1 MALTDLKVRNVKPNG
16 KVIKISDGEGL
27 YLQVQPNGTK
37 LWRLAYRF
45 LGKQKTLAIGTYP
58 EISLQEARER
68 KMEARKLLAQGID
81 PSEHKKDQIRAAKL
95 ASGQTF
101 MAVAKEFL
109 AKCEAKGYA
118 KDTLDKKKWILN
130 DLVIPVLGHRPI
142 ADIRPSEILEL
153 LSDIEAS
160 GRLET
165 AKRVRQTIGAVFRL
179 AALTDRAPG
188 DPTPVLRGQIRA
200 PRVTSYPAIVRP
212 DEFGELMRR
221 ISTIRSTIIRLAL
234 EFQAFT
240 FVRPVELRFATW
252 DEIDLETSVW
262 SIPAE
267 RMKMRRPHDV
277 PLVPATRQILREVRK
292 YTGRSHGFIFHSP
305 QDPNKPISENTLNKN
320 LWALGYKGRHCSH
333 GFRSSASTLLNERK
347 KYDKDVIEFQLAHLV
362 GNETRRAYNRAQW
375 WDQRVQMMHDWADMI
390 AEMRSRIV
398 PRGPIQHSES
408 DRERNSERSFT
419 SV

>member
-1 MALTDLKVRNVKPNG
+1 MALTDTRIRNAKPGSKAYKLSDANWLYLVVHPNG
-16 KVIKISDGEGL
+16 S
-27 YLQVQPNGTK
+27 K
-37 LWRLAYRF
+37 LWRMNYRF
-45 LGKQKTLAIGTYP
+45 LGKQKTLAIGAYP

-68 KMEARKLLAQGID
+68 VVEARKLLAQGID
-81 PSEHKKDQIRAAKL
+81 PSEHKKNQARAAKL

-101 MAVAKEFL
+101 KALAKEFL
-109 AKCEAKGYA
+109 AKCEKKGYA
-118 KDTLDKKKWILN
+118 DATLDKKKWILN
-130 DLVIPVLGHRPI
+130 DLVIPVIGHRPI
-142 ADIRPSEILEL
+142 AEIRPAEILEL
-153 LSDIEAS
+153 LADIEAS

-165 AKRVRQTIGAVFRL
+165 AKRARQTIGAVFRL

-188 DPTPVLRGQIRA
+188 DPTTVLRGQIK
-200 PRVTSYPAIVRP
+200 PPKVTNYPAVVRP
-212 DEFGELMRR
+212 AEFGELMRR

-305 QDPNKPISENTLNKN
+305 QNPNKPISENTLNKN

-333 GFRSSASTLLNERK
+333 GFRSSASTLLNESK
-347 KYDKDVIEFQLAHLV
+347 KYDKDVIEFQLAHLEKNQV
-362 GNETRRAYNRAQW
+362 RRAYNRAEYW
-375 WDQRVQMMHDWADMI
+375 EQRVQLMHDWANMI
-390 AEMRSRIV
+390 MEL
-398 PRGPIQHSES
+398 RG
-408 DRERNSERSFT
+408 T
-419 SV
+419 